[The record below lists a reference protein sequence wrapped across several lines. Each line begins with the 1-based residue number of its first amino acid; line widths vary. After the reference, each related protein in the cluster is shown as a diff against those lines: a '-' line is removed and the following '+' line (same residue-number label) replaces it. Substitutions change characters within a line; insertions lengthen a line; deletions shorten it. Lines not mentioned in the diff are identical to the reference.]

1 MAERGNMR
9 INEQYS
15 VFFADRTERLH
26 AMLTNCGH
34 QATGDHNYRW
44 HGLRRGNREM
54 AIWQY
59 TLSGEG
65 GADFAGRSHPVRPGE
80 AVLLIV
86 PEDHCYYLP
95 EAVPEWEFL
104 YVTVHGSELVR
115 LAGEFRR
122 RNGFLR
128 PFAPDSATVR
138 AAWRILGRC
147 RNREFENRYSASAA
161 GYEFMMALL
170 SEPETGR
177 RSEQQEFLDKVHSH
191 CLAHLG
197 ELLTVNELAEA
208 VGCSRSHFSRRFE
221 QAAGRPPHE
230 FINEL
235 RMRLAVRLLQ
245 TTAGS
250 VKEIAASCGY
260 GDVSYFCKVF
270 RKFHGTPPGRYR
282 AGDAKK

>member
-1 MAERGNMR
+1 MESPEFH
-9 INEQYS
+9 EQYS
-15 VFFADRTERLH
+15 IFFADRTERLH
-26 AMLTNCGH
+26 AMLTHCGH
-34 QATGDHNYRW
+34 QRTRNHAYRW

-59 TLSGEG
+59 TIAGEG
-65 GADFAGRSHPVRPGE
+65 GVDFAGRTCPVRPGE

-86 PEDHCYYLP
+86 PENHCYYLP
-95 EAVPEWEFL
+95 ESVPEWEFI

-122 RNGFLR
+122 RHGFLR
-128 PFAPDSATVR
+128 PFAPDSPTLR
-138 AAWRILGRC
+138 AAKLILEQC
-147 RNREFENRYSASAA
+147 RNRQLENRYQASAA
-161 GYEFMMALL
+161 GYNFMMALL

-177 RSEQQEFLDKVHSH
+177 RSEQQEFLEKVHAF

-197 ELLTVNELAEA
+197 RHISVNQLAAA

-221 QAAGRPPHE
+221 QAAGCPPHE

-245 TTAGS
+245 TTNGS
-250 VKEIAASCGY
+250 VKEIAASCGF
-260 GDVSYFCKVF
+260 DDTSYFCKVF
-270 RKFHGTPPGRYR
+270 RKFHGLSPARFRSPTFFSQ
-282 AGDAKK
+282 